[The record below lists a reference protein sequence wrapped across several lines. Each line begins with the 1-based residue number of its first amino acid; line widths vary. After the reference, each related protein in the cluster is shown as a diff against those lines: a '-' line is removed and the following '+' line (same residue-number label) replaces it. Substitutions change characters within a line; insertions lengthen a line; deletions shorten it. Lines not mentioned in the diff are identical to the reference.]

1 MTNDKIVLLVVP
13 SNQSDILKYY
23 IEWHLD
29 LGVDLILA
37 EDVGSSD
44 NTQEILE
51 SFSKTGRVRWS
62 IVPDK
67 SRLRY
72 RAEETLAK
80 IAVDQHKADW
90 IIMSDVDEF
99 LSPQGQNLR
108 TILHWAA
115 ADNVTAISVPCFN
128 VTGPVFQS
136 ARRATE
142 MLTLRIDRPADPP
155 DERLISGDLP
165 VPYIFVRHPPK
176 TITRASAFSAYGPG
190 EHTVA
195 TTWGSTRVFP
205 ELRFLHYPIR
215 GFDKLEAKV
224 TAGIAFFEKNTH
236 LEPWW
241 SWHWRRWI
249 RLNQE
254 GRLREDYE
262 SQFLSPAQAQELV
275 RDGICTVDETVAN
288 WIKDKNSTARLNRE
302 LTQAG
307 GGSGTSG
314 QN

>member
-1 MTNDKIVLLVVP
+1 MTNDKIILLVVP
-13 SNQSDILKYY
+13 SEQADILKDY

-44 NTQEILE
+44 NTHEILE
-51 SFSKTGRVRWS
+51 SFSKGGRVQWS
-62 IVPDK
+62 LVPNRN
-67 SRLRY
+67 RLEY

-80 IAVDQHKADW
+80 MAIDQHDADW

-99 LSPQGQNLR
+99 LCPPKQGLR
-108 TILHWAA
+108 TILQSAA

-142 MLTLRIDRPADPP
+142 MLTLRIDRPMDPSP
-155 DERLISGDLP
+155 EQCISGDLP
-165 VPYIFVRHPPK
+165 VPYMFIRHPPK
-176 TITRASAFSAYGPG
+176 TITRASAFAAYGPG
-190 EHTVA
+190 MHTVA
-195 TTWGSTRVFP
+195 TAWGNTREYP

-215 GFDKLEAKV
+215 GFDELEAKI
-224 TAGIAFFEKNTH
+224 AAANAFFEKNSH

-249 RLNQE
+249 RLNQQ

-262 SQFLSPAQAQELV
+262 SQFVSPGRAHELV

-288 WIKDKNSTARLNRE
+288 WIKNKDSAA
-302 LTQAG
+302 Q
-307 GGSGTSG
+307 
-314 QN
+314 QD